1 MSAVDHC
8 QAQIKRALEK
18 EGWVI
23 DPRPYTLETEDSVV
37 YIDLEA
43 KRQTNGHTESILLA
57 EVKCFSNPKKSMP
70 DLYGALG
77 QYLLYRKLLH
87 RQGIYT
93 PLYLAI
99 PEEAHRRLFKEAVME
114 LMTEHRMNLVVVALE
129 TERIILWIKSSL

>member
-43 KRQTNGHTESILLA
+43 KRPTNGYTESLLLA
-57 EVKCFSNPKKSMP
+57 EVKCFTNPKKNMP

-87 RQGIYT
+87 RQGIYI
-93 PLYLAI
+93 PLYLAR
-99 PEEAHRRLFKEAVME
+99 PEEAYRRLFKEAVME
-114 LMTEHRMNLVVVALE
+114 LLTEHRINLVIVALE
-129 TERIILWIKSSL
+129 TERISRWITPPL